1 MAGIRVLAD
10 EHIKFTILTAKPA
23 NPAAPTAAELN
34 AGIDASCLVLADNFQ
49 WSAADS
55 DRGASPVRGH
65 RCRVPRHRQLQPR
78 VLLLALVR
86 LDHRCRRRGHGPDPP
101 RRQGEGHEPV
111 GLRAPH
117 RQGALRRVGCLGR
130 DPAGW
135 RVRHGHPAGPGRV
148 RLHQVHAPLHGAD
161 DARLHHGRRCL
172 TSTPAALVSGTG
184 AGAAG
189 PPVPSLSRK

>member
-55 DRGASPVRGH
+55 ERVGERALCEATAAESPGIGNYN
-65 RCRVPRHRQLQPR
+65 LG
-78 VLLLALVR
+78 LLLALVQ
-86 LDHRCRRRGHGPDPP
+86 LHHRCRRRAHGPDPP

-184 AGAAG
+184 AGAARSTR
-189 PPVPSLSRK
+189 P